1 MRVRRSKGALFW
13 TIGATIAITLA
24 MVVVV
29 INFHTPEKR
38 IEHQVKHL
46 YSVRDA
52 QFEREMG
59 TLLGPAILSGNQ
71 ITALQN
77 GDEIFP
83 AMLKAIREAK
93 TTIDFETYIYW
104 AGQTGA
110 QFALALVERS
120 RAGVKVHLMLD
131 WLGSEKMAPQLL
143 SQMVDAGVE
152 IERYHAPHWYS
163 LGELNNRT
171 HRKVLIIDGKVGFTG
186 GVGIA
191 DEWTGHAQD
200 PDHWRDIH
208 FQIEGPVV
216 AQFQA
221 AFLDNWI
228 KTTGRVLNGET
239 YFPLLPTVGGLKMHM
254 FMSSPEGGSE
264 SMRLMY
270 LMAITAAE
278 QSIDIE
284 AAYFI
289 PDELMSREL
298 IKAQSRGVRIRI
310 LLPDKHIDSETV
322 RIATKRAWGP
332 LLKSGVEIHEYDP
345 TMLHCKM
352 LIFDHYMVSV
362 GSTNFDMRSFEL
374 NDEASLNVYDA
385 GFAQRMTEV
394 FEADLRAST
403 PYDYQQWQHRPWLE
417 KIAEIVVIPIRSQL

>member
-1 MRVRRSKGALFW
+1 MWLAIIASV
-13 TIGATIAITLA
+13 AITL
-24 MVVVV
+24 VIGVIV
-29 INFHTPEKR
+29 INLQVPEKKVQ
-38 IEHQVKHL
+38 HQVRHL
-46 YSVRDA
+46 YNAVDS

-59 TLLGPAILSGNQ
+59 TLLGPAILPGNQ

-83 AMLKAIREAK
+83 AMLKAIRAAK
-93 TTIDFETYIYW
+93 YTINFETYIYW
-104 AGQTGA
+104 SGKTGDA
-110 QFALALVERS
+110 FAKALIERCL
-120 RAGVKVHLMLD
+120 AGVKVHLMLD
-131 WLGSEKMAPQLL
+131 WLGSEKMTPQLL
-143 SQMVDAGVE
+143 REMKDAGVE
-152 IERYHAPHWYS
+152 IERYHAVHWYT
-163 LGELNNRT
+163 LGKLNNRT
-171 HRKVLIIDGKVGFTG
+171 HRKVLIIDGRIGFTG

-200 PDHWRDIH
+200 PDHWRDMH

-216 AQFQA
+216 AQLQA

-239 YFPLLPTVGGLKMHM
+239 YFPKLAAIGELKMHM
-254 FMSSPEGGSE
+254 FMSSPAGGSE

-289 PDELMSREL
+289 PDDLMSREL
-298 IKAQSRGVRIRI
+298 LKARSRGVRIRI

-322 RIATKRAWGP
+322 RVATKRAWGP
-332 LLKSGVEIHEYDP
+332 LLEHGVEIHEYDP

-352 LIFDHYMVSV
+352 LVFDHYMVSV

-374 NDEASLNVYDA
+374 NDEASLNVYDS

-394 FEADLRAST
+394 FEADLKAST
-403 PYDYQQWQHRPWLE
+403 PYDYQRWQQRSWWE
-417 KIAEIVVIPIRSQL
+417 KSAEVLLIPIRSQL

>member
-1 MRVRRSKGALFW
+1 MRARKSKAALFW
-13 TIGATIAITLA
+13 TIAATITLTLA
-24 MVVVV
+24 FVVVV
-29 INFHTPEKR
+29 INFHTPEEK
-38 IEHQVKHL
+38 IEHQIKHL
-46 YSVRDA
+46 YNATDP
-52 QFEREMG
+52 QFEREMS
-59 TLLGPAILSGNQ
+59 TLLGPAILPGNN

-93 TTIDFETYIYW
+93 STIDFETYIYW
-104 AGQTGA
+104 SGRTGE
-110 QFALALVERS
+110 QFAQALVERS
-120 RAGVKVHLMLD
+120 RAGIKVHLMLD

-143 SQMVDAGVE
+143 SQMQDAGVE
-152 IERYHAPHWYS
+152 IERYHALHWYS

-171 HRKVLIIDGKVGFTG
+171 HRKVLIVDGRIGFTG

-191 DEWTGHAQD
+191 DEWTGHTQD
-200 PDHWRDIH
+200 PNHWRDMH
-208 FQIEGPVV
+208 FQIEGPVD

-221 AFLDNWI
+221 AFLDKWI
-228 KTTGRVLNGET
+228 KATGRVLNGEI
-239 YFPLLPTVGGLKMHM
+239 YFPQLAPAGGLKMHM
-254 FMSSPEGGSE
+254 FISSPAGGSE

-278 QSIDIE
+278 RSLDIE

-332 LLKSGVEIHEYDP
+332 LLNSGVEIHEYDP

-374 NDEASLNVYDA
+374 NDEASLNIYDA
-385 GFAQRMTEV
+385 GFANRMTEV
-394 FEADLRAST
+394 FEADLKAST

-417 KIAEIVVIPIRSQL
+417 KI

>member
-1 MRVRRSKGALFW
+1 MRARKSKAALFW
-13 TIGATIAITLA
+13 TIAATIAVTLA
-24 MVVVV
+24 LVVVV
-29 INFHTPEKR
+29 INFHTPEEK
-38 IEHQVKHL
+38 IEHQIKHL
-46 YSVRDA
+46 YNA
-52 QFEREMG
+52 TAPQFEREMG
-59 TLLGPAILSGNQ
+59 TLLGPAILPGND

-83 AMLKAIREAK
+83 AMLKAISEAK
-93 TTIDFETYIYW
+93 STIDFETYIYW
-104 AGQTGA
+104 SGRTGE
-110 QFALALVERS
+110 QFAQALVERS
-120 RAGVKVHLMLD
+120 RAGIKVHLMLD

-143 SQMVDAGVE
+143 SQMQDAGVE
-152 IERYHAPHWYS
+152 IERYHALHWYS

-171 HRKVLIIDGKVGFTG
+171 HRKVLIVDGKIGFTG

-200 PDHWRDIH
+200 PDHWRDMH

-228 KTTGRVLNGET
+228 KATGRVLNGET
-239 YFPLLPTVGGLKMHM
+239 YFPQLAPAGGLNMHR
-254 FMSSPEGGSE
+254 FISSPAGGSE

-278 QSIDIE
+278 RSIDIE

-332 LLKSGVEIHEYDP
+332 LLKSGVEIYEYDP

-385 GFAQRMTEV
+385 DFAQRMTEV
-394 FEADLRAST
+394 FEADLKAST

-417 KIAEIVVIPIRSQL
+417 KVAEIVVIPIRSQL